1 MDYMQGLTLVGG
13 LVLGGLLI
21 LMYSYL
27 RRFKSVTEKVTNMI
41 IYNKVVEITLVLDTA
56 AYSQN
61 DILCATAEVV
71 GALPTNAKASLESI
85 VLRDAAKQNAAL
97 QILLLKSDTSVGA
110 ANAAENM
117 ADSVGA
123 QIVAVVPI
131 EANDYISMSNFSM
144 VSMTAAAGDTG
155 MGAMLHGKSDR
166 DDRWAPL
173 YIAAKITDASS
184 KTYAA
189 DSITIQL
196 GLTIT
201 SGR

>member
-1 MDYMQGLTLVGG
+1 MDYMQVLTLVGG

-21 LMYSYL
+21 LSFKYL
-27 RRFKSVTEKVTNMI
+27 QHFKYITGRVANMH

-56 AYSQN
+56 AYAQN
-61 DILCATAEVV
+61 DILSATAEVI

-85 VLRDAAKQNAAL
+85 VLRDAAKQNAA
-97 QILLLKSDTSVGA
+97 ITVLLLKSDTSVGT

-131 EANDYISMSNFSM
+131 AANDYISMTNFSM
-144 VSMTAAAGDTG
+144 VSKTAAAGDQG
-155 MGAMLHGKSDR
+155 MGAMLHGKTDR